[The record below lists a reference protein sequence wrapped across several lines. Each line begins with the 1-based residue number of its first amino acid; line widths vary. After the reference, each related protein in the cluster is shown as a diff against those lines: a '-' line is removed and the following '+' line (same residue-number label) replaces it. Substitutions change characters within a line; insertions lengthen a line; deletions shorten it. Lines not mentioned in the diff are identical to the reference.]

1 MSPFQNKG
9 TNNFRNKLTEE
20 EVKDIFLAADRTQ
33 SELASQYGV
42 SQGTI
47 SHIRNRITWGW
58 LTENLLRS
66 KAS

>member
-1 MSPFQNKG
+1 MSPFRNKG
-9 TNNFRNKLTEE
+9 TSNFRNKLTEE

-47 SHIRNRITWGW
+47 SHIKNRITWSW
-58 LTENLLRS
+58 LTEKLVRTTTS
-66 KAS
+66 